1 MSDQIK
7 IVTQNRKARHDYE
20 ILEVVECGIELTG
33 SEVKSV
39 RDGRVSL
46 LEGHVAIQGGQ
57 AYLVNVHIAA
67 YENAGYASHDPLRK
81 RKLLLHKRELHKLVG
96 KVTEKGLTLVPLV
109 IGVEGNWIKIE
120 IALAKG
126 KKLYDKRETLKGR
139 TLDREAQAA
148 MKDR

>member
-1 MSDQIK
+1 VK
-7 IVTQNRKARHDYE
+7 VLVVNRRARFEYE
-20 ILEVVECGIELTG
+20 LLERFVAGIELTG

-57 AYLVNVHIAA
+57 AFLVNVHIAT

-81 RKLLLHKRELHKLVG
+81 RRLLLHKRELHKLIG

-109 IGVEGNWIKIE
+109 IGVEGNWIKVE

-126 KKLYDKRETLKGR
+126 KKLFDKRETLKQR
-139 TLDREAQAA
+139 TIDREAHAA
-148 MKDR
+148 MKER

>member
-1 MSDQIK
+1 VK
-7 IVTQNRKARHDYE
+7 VLVVNRRARFEYE
-20 ILEVVECGIELTG
+20 LLERFVAGIELTG

-57 AYLVNVHIAA
+57 AFLVNVHIAT

-81 RKLLLHKRELHKLVG
+81 RRLLLHKRELHKLVG
-96 KVTEKGLTLVPLV
+96 KVTEKGLTLVPLA
-109 IGVEGNWIKIE
+109 IGVEGNWIKVE

-126 KKLYDKRETLKGR
+126 KKLHDKRETLKQR
-139 TLDREAQAA
+139 TIDREAQAA

>member
-1 MSDQIK
+1 VK
-7 IVTQNRKARHDYE
+7 VLVLNRRARFEYE
-20 ILEVVECGIELTG
+20 LLERFVAGIELTG

-46 LEGHVAIQGGQ
+46 LEGHVAIQGGE
-57 AYLVNVHIAA
+57 AYLVNVHIAT
-67 YENAGYASHDPLRK
+67 YENAGYSSHDPLRK

-96 KVTEKGLTLVPLV
+96 KVTEKGLTLVPLA
-109 IGVEGNWIKIE
+109 IGVEGNWIKVE

-126 KKLYDKRETLKGR
+126 KKLHDKRETLKQR
-139 TLDREAQAA
+139 TIDRETQAA

>member
-1 MSDQIK
+1 VK
-7 IVTQNRKARHDYE
+7 ILVVNRRARFEYE
-20 ILEVVECGIELTG
+20 LLERFVAGIELTG

-126 KKLYDKRETLKGR
+126 KKLFDKRETLKQR
-139 TLDREAQAA
+139 TIDREAQAA

>member
-1 MSDQIK
+1 VK
-7 IVTQNRKARHDYE
+7 VLVLNRRARFEYE
-20 ILEVVECGIELTG
+20 LLERFVAGIELTG

-57 AYLVNVHIAA
+57 AYLVDVHIAA
-67 YENAGYASHDPLRK
+67 YENAGYATHDPLRK
-81 RKLLLHKRELHKLVG
+81 RRLLLHKRELHKLIG
-96 KVTEKGLTLVPLV
+96 KVTEKGLTLVPLAV
-109 IGVEGNWIKIE
+109 GVEGNWIKVE

-126 KKLYDKRETLKGR
+126 KKLHDKRDTLKQR
-139 TLDREAQAA
+139 TIDREAQAA